1 MNTQTITVQNLKC
14 GGCANTI
21 RKNLEAFE
29 SISDVEINVE
39 NSQIDFQLDH
49 PEKLEEVVHS
59 LSKLGY
65 PVVDEKNGLQHKVKS
80 YVSCMVGRMSSQD

>member
-1 MNTQTITVQNLKC
+1 MQTIIVQNLKC

-21 RKNLEAFE
+21 RKNLEEFE
-29 SISDVEINVE
+29 GISDVQIDVE
-39 NSQIDFQLDH
+39 NSQIDFELAQNEQLDAIINT
-49 PEKLEEVVHS
+49 

-65 PVVDEKNGLQHKVKS
+65 PVSDEKNGLQQKVKS